1 MRLIRSIKG
10 RLLLW
15 IFFSMTALF
24 AGLGYAL
31 HFKLHYAV
39 NDSLDKMLHANLQ
52 FVKGMIHTHDGK
64 NIECESDEFIQG
76 DYVIPDSGHYYKV
89 FVGDSLLSISSSLL
103 DPDFNL
109 TPGEP
114 LSHDSKMQ
122 EWLYQ
127 LTGPNG
133 EPLRSIR
140 HEFTYMDQPVRIVVA
155 EEISES
161 LRMVHQLTSYFLLI
175 TPVMITLIAMISLI
189 IAELSLRPVQH
200 FSDALER
207 ISHKNLEARIPAD
220 RQAKELRRLAE
231 KFNSLLERLQQ
242 AFEAE
247 KNLLG
252 DAAHELKTPLAVIKA
267 ECDIALQRERAA
279 ADHAASLRNVREVA
293 NGMLGQ
299 VNSLLTL
306 TRLDSGLLDASSFA
320 RISFTDCV
328 EDATVLAEP
337 LARKKNIVLSASL
350 NEELA
355 VLGDKDSLTEAVLNL
370 VENAVKYNHPGGF
383 VAVSLTRRKNMAV
396 FTVSDTGIGISEEDR
411 DRIFDRFYRAAAAR
425 SSQDGS
431 GLGLSIVQAVVRTH
445 GGEIAVEGQP
455 GGGSRF
461 TLTLPLAEDEAA

>member
-1 MRLIRSIKG
+1 MMFLRSIKG

-15 IFFSMTALF
+15 IFFSMTILF
-24 AGLGYAL
+24 ACLGYAL

-52 FVKGMIHTHDGK
+52 FVKGLIHTHDGK

-89 FVGDSLLSISSSLL
+89 FVGESLLSISGSLL

-114 LSHDSKMQ
+114 LSHDPKMQ
-122 EWLYQ
+122 EWIYQ
-127 LTGPNG
+127 LVGPND

-140 HEFTYMDQPVRIVVA
+140 HEFFYMDNLIRIVVA
-155 EEISES
+155 EEISEN
-161 LRMVHQLTSYFLLI
+161 LRMVDQLTSYFLLI
-175 TPVMITLIAMISLI
+175 TPVMITLIAVISLI

-207 ISHKNLEARIPAD
+207 ISHRNLDERIPAV
-220 RQAKELRRLAE
+220 RQSKELRRLAE
-231 KFNSLLERLQQ
+231 KFNSLLERLQR

-252 DAAHELKTPLAVIKA
+252 DAAHEMKTPLAVIKA
-267 ECDIALQRERAA
+267 ECDIALQRERSAIEYVG
-279 ADHAASLRNVREVA
+279 SLRNVREA
-293 NGMLGQ
+293 TNGMLGQ
-299 VNSLLTL
+299 VNNLLTL

-320 RISFTDCV
+320 RISFTNCV
-328 EDATVLAEP
+328 EDGTLLATS
-337 LARKKNIVLSASL
+337 LARKKNIVLSTSL
-350 NEELA
+350 NEELT
-355 VLGDKDSLTEAVLNL
+355 VFGDEDSLTEAVLNL

-383 VAVSLTRRKNMAV
+383 VAVNLTRRENMAAL
-396 FTVSDTGIGISEEDR
+396 TVSDTGIGISEEDR
-411 DRIFDRFYRAAAAR
+411 GRIFDRFYRTATAR
-425 SSQDGS
+425 SSQEGS

-445 GGEIAVEGQP
+445 GGEITVEGQR
-455 GGGSRF
+455 GGGSCF
-461 TLTLPLAEDEAA
+461 TVILPLASEIA

>member
-1 MRLIRSIKG
+1 MPLLRSIKG

-15 IFFSMTALF
+15 IFLSMTVLF

-39 NDSLDKMLHANLQ
+39 DDSLDKMLHANLQ
-52 FVKGMIHTHDGK
+52 FVKGLIHTHDGK

-89 FVGDSLLSISSSLL
+89 FIGESLLSVSSSLL

-114 LSHDSKMQ
+114 LSHDPKMQ

-127 LTGPNG
+127 LTGPND

-140 HEFTYMDQPVRIVVA
+140 HEFNYMDQPVRIVVA
-155 EEISES
+155 EEISAS
-161 LRMVHQLTSYFLLI
+161 LRMVDQLTSYFLLI
-175 TPVMITLIAMISLI
+175 TPVMISLIAVISLI
-189 IAELSLRPVQH
+189 IAEFSLRPVQH
-200 FSDALER
+200 FSAALEG

-220 RQAKELRRLAE
+220 RQAKELRRLAD
-231 KFNSLLERLQQ
+231 KFNSLLERLQR

-267 ECDIALQRERAA
+267 ECDIALQRERSA
-279 ADHAASLRNVREVA
+279 ADHAASLRNVRNVVK
-293 NGMLGQ
+293 GMLFQ
-299 VNSLLTL
+299 INSLLTL
-306 TRLDSGLLDASSFA
+306 TRLASGLLDASSFA
-320 RISFTDCV
+320 RTSFTDCV

-337 LARKKNIVLSASL
+337 LARKKNIALSVSL
-350 NEELA
+350 SEDMT
-355 VLGDKDSLTEAVLNL
+355 VLGDEDSLTEAVLNL

-383 VAVSLTRRKNMAV
+383 VAVRLTRRDGMAAL
-396 FTVSDTGIGISEEDR
+396 TVSDTGIGIAEEDKE
-411 DRIFDRFYRAAAAR
+411 RIFDRFYRAASAR
-425 SSQDGS
+425 SSQEGS
-431 GLGLSIVQAVVRTH
+431 GLGLSIVQAVARTH
-445 GGEIAVEGQP
+445 GGAIMVEGQP
-455 GGGSRF
+455 GGGSSF
-461 TLTLPLAEDEAA
+461 TLTLPLAEEAA

>member
-1 MRLIRSIKG
+1 MRLLRSIKG

-15 IFFSMTALF
+15 IFLSMTALF

-114 LSHDSKMQ
+114 LAHDSKMQ

-127 LTGPNG
+127 LTGPND

-140 HEFTYMDQPVRIVVA
+140 HEFTYMDQPIRIVVA

-161 LRMVHQLTSYFLLI
+161 LRMVEQLTSYFLLI

-231 KFNSLLERLQQ
+231 KFNSLLERLQR

-306 TRLDSGLLDASSFA
+306 TRLDSGLLDASSFG

-328 EDATVLAEP
+328 EDAIVLAEP

-350 NEELA
+350 HEKLA
-355 VLGDKDSLTEAVLNL
+355 VLGDEGSLTEAVLNL

-383 VAVSLTRRKNMAV
+383 VAVSLTRRGNMAV

-411 DRIFDRFYRAAAAR
+411 ERIFDRFYRAAAAR

-445 GGEIAVEGQP
+445 GGEITVEGQP